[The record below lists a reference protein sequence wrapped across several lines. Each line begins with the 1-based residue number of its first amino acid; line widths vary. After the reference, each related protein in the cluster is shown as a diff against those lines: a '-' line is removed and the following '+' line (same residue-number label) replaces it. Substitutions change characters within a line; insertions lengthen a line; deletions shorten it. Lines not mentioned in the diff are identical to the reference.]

1 MTLTPD
7 QIQRLHFEDGL
18 CDESSAEGADDC
30 ALRRELQEALR
41 PADVPSVVR
50 AVMAQVGGED
60 VPMRDAL
67 LEGAGEPPQL
77 WPAVALAIGAEPDA
91 LGVSLRDAIVA
102 EAEAEA
108 VPAQK
113 RMRAH
118 WPLFVITG
126 VAAAAAAV
134 LMVVSMEEPE
144 RISEPVAAAM
154 EPVVTPVAR
163 VAKAVVPAVNAEL
176 EVPGITIIESL
187 ESETASVL
195 QVLQFDDDEPTIIF
209 IDEESGD

>member
-30 ALRRELQEALR
+30 ARRRELQEALR
-41 PADVPSVVR
+41 PAEVPSVVR
-50 AVMAQVGGED
+50 AVMAQVGGEG
-60 VPMRDAL
+60 VPMREAL

-102 EAEAEA
+102 EADAA
-108 VPAQK
+108 PAHK

-144 RISEPVAAAM
+144 RISEPVAAAI

-163 VAKAVVPAVNAEL
+163 VAKAVAPAVNAEL

-209 IDEESGD
+209 IDEEPGD